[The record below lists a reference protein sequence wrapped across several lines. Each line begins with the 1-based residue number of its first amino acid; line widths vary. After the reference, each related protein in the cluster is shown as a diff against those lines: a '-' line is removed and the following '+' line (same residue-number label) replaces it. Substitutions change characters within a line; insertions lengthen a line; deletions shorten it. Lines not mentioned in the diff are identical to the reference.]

1 MRLIKELMTDL
12 PEYVHAII
20 FLVCLILILGIVGDD
35 EYQLDVQKE
44 SVHVK

>member
-1 MRLIKELMTDL
+1 MRSIKELIADL

-20 FLVCLILILGIVGDD
+20 FLVCLIFILGIVGED